1 MRGATNHRDMSAGE
15 WSAVGGSALGRDVG
29 SQESA
34 AGFIGP
40 QRGSGTVTPMEVVRS
55 ASGALWPTSG
65 TTTDGHVDWAAFAEQ
80 QAQNHA
86 ARIQAAQM
94 RGYRRVQLLKRVA
107 RFGCCGRR
115 TGTLVRRRTV
125 RRTARRP
132 VRRTGS
138 GGGTIG
144 RRTTIGRRATIGRRP
159 TIRQK
164 DFSTQAEIEKFERHS
179 RFIFHKGFSR
189 RSSWR
194 AQSRRSACQQAWAN
208 CKFKTSTQLA
218 SYLNYIDLS
227 TFTLEDAT
235 GAPTM
240 LYSHLKQNNWLELA
254 RERPSL
260 VSTLDFRSSTSS
272 RPVLPQLLVTSPS
285 LSQIQQ
291 KNLGIKRSRT
301 CSLTQRQSRYEVLY
315 PELYSKWREYLHV
328 VVYNK
333 IRFRLQCLNASD
345 ESVLGDLSSLSVET
359 SLSLTDDSSNE
370 RLKNGSATRSEFSF
384 CRPVK
389 NAELSADDIIPPLE
403 TNASILS
410 SVHSG
415 KEKSLKIY

>member
-1 MRGATNHRDMSAGE
+1 MRGVTNHRAMSAGE
-15 WSAVGGSALGRDVG
+15 WTAVGGSMQGRDAA

-40 QRGSGTVTPMEVVRS
+40 QRGSGTVTPMELVRS
-55 ASGALWPTSG
+55 ASGALWPATG
-65 TTTDGHVDWAAFAEQ
+65 TTTDGHVDWAVFAEQ

-86 ARIQAAQM
+86 ARIQAAEM
-94 RGYRRVQLLKRVA
+94 RGYRRVQLLERVA

-115 TGTLVRRRTV
+115 KGTLVRRRTV
-125 RRTARRP
+125 RRSARRS
-132 VRRTGS
+132 VRRSGS
-138 GGGTIG
+138 GRGTI
-144 RRTTIGRRATIGRRP
+144 ARRP

-164 DFSTQAEIEKFERHS
+164 DFSTQDEIKKFERDS
-179 RFIFHKGFSR
+179 RFIFHKGFSQ

-194 AQSRRSACQQAWAN
+194 AQSQRSACQQAWAK

-218 SYLNYIDLS
+218 SYLDYIDLS

-240 LYSHLKQNNWLELA
+240 LYSHLKQKNWLELA
-254 RERPSL
+254 RDRPSL
-260 VSTLDFRSSTSS
+260 VSKLEFRPSTST
-272 RPVLPQLLVTSPS
+272 RPVAPQLFTNPSPA
-285 LSQIQQ
+285 QTDR
-291 KNLGIKRSRT
+291 KAAPVKRSRT
-301 CSLTQRQSRYEVLY
+301 YSLTQRQSRYEVLY

-359 SLSLTDDSSNE
+359 SVSLTDNSSNE
-370 RLKNGSATRSEFSF
+370 RLKNSSGIRSEFSF

-389 NAELSADDIIPPLE
+389 NGELSADDILPPLE
-403 TNASILS
+403 ANASILS